1 MRIAPLGTLHFWN
14 VTYIVIFLDA
24 RRQSQKIPYTILTD
38 FSLFYKSTIIYIIII
53 LTSGQ

>member
-38 FSLFYKSTIIYIIII
+38 FSLFYKSTIIYIITIF
-53 LTSGQ
+53 TSGQ